1 MSTVPGV
8 VRCADR
14 ELDLRS
20 PVVMGVL
27 NVTPDSFSDGGR
39 FVDVDAALHAA
50 LQMQRDGAA
59 IIDVGGESTRPGSDP
74 VPVDQELRRVVPV
87 VREVHQKDVL
97 DIATAGLNARGQINS
112 MGDNES
118 GFLNPLRRMVD
129 SGKTSADELLEKFNG
144 PWAGDL
150 TKVYDEY
157 SF

>member
-1 MSTVPGV
+1 MGDSTPLRVSFP
-8 VRCADR
+8 RKR
-14 ELDLRS
+14 E
-20 PVVMGVL
+20 
-27 NVTPDSFSDGGR
+27 
-39 FVDVDAALHAA
+39 
-50 LQMQRDGAA
+50 
-59 IIDVGGESTRPGSDP
+59 
-74 VPVDQELRRVVPV
+74 
-87 VREVHQKDVL
+87 
-97 DIATAGLNARGQINS
+97 S

>member
-1 MSTVPGV
+1 MTAAVF
-8 VRCADR
+8 RDYDQTA
-14 ELDLRS
+14 L
-20 PVVMGVL
+20 
-27 NVTPDSFSDGGR
+27 
-39 FVDVDAALHAA
+39 DAAWDLVKHWTIE
-50 LQMQRDGAA
+50 D
-59 IIDVGGESTRPGSDP
+59 
-74 VPVDQELRRVVPV
+74 
-87 VREVHQKDVL
+87 HQKLRDAVPKLGLKAPLPDGRILNDLAKQVL
-97 DIATAGLNARGQINS
+97 DIATAGLNARAQVNS